1 MEKGL
6 LLDRVDRCGDGA
18 SVHEGI
24 EDAFPVLADPTQTR
38 FPRGDTAV
46 VSAEEA
52 MDPRATAPFFPE
64 GRPRDT

>member
-1 MEKGL
+1 MEKRL

-18 SVHEGI
+18 AVHEGMK
-24 EDAFPVLADPTQTR
+24 DAFPVLADPTQTR
-38 FPRGDTAV
+38 FSRGDTAM

-64 GRPRDT
+64 GRPRAT